1 MERQDKCLVA
11 PKAKFFFSFGCVAY
25 FEVLF
30 PFLTVLLQNVLGC
43 THKATTSTVR
53 DITQEKKDWR
63 ERLVSGGMGEGGV
76 C

>member
-53 DITQEKKDWR
+53 DITQEKKKIG
-63 ERLVSGGMGEGGV
+63 ERD
-76 C
+76 

>member
-1 MERQDKCLVA
+1 MGIGNACFELWKGKTSASLPRKQS
-11 PKAKFFFSFGCVAY
+11 FFFSFGCVAY

-53 DITQEKKDWR
+53 DITQEKKIG
-63 ERLVSGGMGEGGV
+63 ERD
-76 C
+76 